1 MKVKEK
7 SGKGENSTERKRK
20 VRSSKDFAVNALR
33 RENES
38 LRLKN
43 ADLSYE
49 YDEMCRAF
57 ERLKCRTEL
66 LEDLTAIYVPERRAY
81 DIWQEGRRW

>member
-1 MKVKEK
+1 MKAKEK
-7 SGKGENSTERKRK
+7 SGKGENSIERKRK
-20 VRSSKDFAVNALR
+20 FWSRKDSAVYNLRS
-33 RENES
+33 ENES
-38 LRLKN
+38 LRMQN

-57 ERLKCRTEL
+57 ERLKRRAEL
-66 LEDLTAIYVPERRAY
+66 LEDLTAIYVPDRRAY

>member
-1 MKVKEK
+1 MKAKEK

-20 VRSSKDFAVNALR
+20 VCSSKDSAVNALR

-57 ERLKCRTEL
+57 ERLKRRTEL

>member
-1 MKVKEK
+1 MQ
-7 SGKGENSTERKRK
+7 
-20 VRSSKDFAVNALR
+20 
-33 RENES
+33 
-38 LRLKN
+38 N

-57 ERLKCRTEL
+57 ERLKRRAEL
-66 LEDLTAIYVPERRAY
+66 LEDLTAIYVPDRRAY